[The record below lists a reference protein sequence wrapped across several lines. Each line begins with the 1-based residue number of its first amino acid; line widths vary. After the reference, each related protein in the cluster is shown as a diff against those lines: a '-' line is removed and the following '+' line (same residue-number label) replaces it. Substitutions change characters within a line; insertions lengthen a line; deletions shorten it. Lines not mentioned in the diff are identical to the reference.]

1 MAKMPE
7 NDNLVMESIEDLF
20 NQADSV
26 SITKGNVTPHLEREH
41 IKNMPIIGAQPVS
54 LEKDMPATESILV
67 LAGQK
72 RPLSDKAEPL
82 FSVEPQIEDESPP
95 ATETPAENPESE
107 NPFLAIRQAVISAGD
122 ADSDAGRSREDKK
135 TDDAAAPQKD
145 SSNRGTGE
153 SVSSHGS
160 SAKALSDRNFTDQIA
175 QLIDNEIEVRLK
187 AQLSIFALADHPAK
201 AATLG
206 EEKSKKTSP
215 AKRTPIAKKI
225 REPKKTAAK
234 RTSANKKTQ
243 ATKTQAPKKQA
254 TKAKTIKTQKKSL
267 KGAAAPAAKGAKKA
281 PLKKTTASK
290 AVTSKKIRANKKT
303 ASLKKNAPAK
313 KKS

>member
-26 SITKGNVTPHLEREH
+26 SITNGNVTPHLEREQ
-41 IKNMPIIGAQPVS
+41 IKNMPIIGARPVN

-72 RPLSDKAEPL
+72 RPLSDRAEPL
-82 FSVEPQIEDESPP
+82 FSAETQIQDTSPP

-122 ADSDAGRSREDKK
+122 ADSDADRSREDKK
-135 TDDAAAPQKD
+135 TDDAATPQKD
-145 SSNRGTGE
+145 SSSRGTGE
-153 SVSSHGS
+153 SVSGHGS

-187 AQLSIFALADHPAK
+187 AQLSIFALADHPAE
-201 AATLG
+201 AAKRG
-206 EEKSKKTSP
+206 EEKSKKT
-215 AKRTPIAKKI
+215 PIAKKT
-225 REPKKTAAK
+225 RPAKKTAAK
-234 RTSANKKTQ
+234 RASASKKTQ
-243 ATKTQAPKKQA
+243 ATKTQA
-254 TKAKTIKTQKKSL
+254 TRAKTVKTQKKSL
-267 KGAAAPAAKGAKKA
+267 KGAPAPAAKGTKKA
-281 PLKKTTASK
+281 PLKETTASK
-290 AVTSKKIRANKKT
+290 AVTRKKIRTNKKI

>member
-26 SITKGNVTPHLEREH
+26 SITKGNVTPHLEREQ
-41 IKNMPIIGAQPVS
+41 IKNMPIIGARPVN

-72 RPLSDKAEPL
+72 RPLSDQAEPL

-122 ADSDAGRSREDKK
+122 ADSDAGHSRGDKK
-135 TDDAAAPQKD
+135 TDDATAPQKD
-145 SSNRGTGE
+145 SSSRGTGE
-153 SVSSHGS
+153 SVSGHGS

-187 AQLSIFALADHPAK
+187 AQLSIFTLADHPAK
-201 AATLG
+201 AATRG

-215 AKRTPIAKKI
+215 AKKTRPA
-225 REPKKTAAK
+225 KKTAAK

-243 ATKTQAPKKQA
+243 ATKTQA

-281 PLKKTTASK
+281 PLKKTTANK
-290 AVTSKKIRANKKT
+290 AVTSKKTRANKKI

>member
-82 FSVEPQIEDESPP
+82 FSAEPQIEDTSPP
-95 ATETPAENPESE
+95 TTETPAENPESE

-160 SAKALSDRNFTDQIA
+160 SAKALSNRNFTDQIA

-187 AQLSIFALADHPAK
+187 AQLSIFTLADHPAK
-201 AATLG
+201 AATRG

-215 AKRTPIAKKI
+215 AKKTKHTKKI
-225 REPKKTAAK
+225 SPAKKTAAK
-234 RTSANKKTQ
+234 RASASRKTQKTKTQ
-243 ATKTQAPKKQA
+243 ATKE
-254 TKAKTIKTQKKSL
+254 KAVKTQKKSL
-267 KGAAAPAAKGAKKA
+267 KGASAPAAKEAKKA
-281 PLKKTTASK
+281 PLKKTTANK
-290 AVTSKKIRANKKT
+290 AVTSKINRANKKI
-303 ASLKKNAPAK
+303 AFLKKKAPAK

>member
-1 MAKMPE
+1 MAKMPK

-54 LEKDMPATESILV
+54 LEKDMPATESILI

-82 FSVEPQIEDESPP
+82 FSLEPQIEDTSPP
-95 ATETPAENPESE
+95 TTETPAENPESE

-160 SAKALSDRNFTDQIA
+160 SAKALSNRNFTDQIA

-187 AQLSIFALADHPAK
+187 AQLSIFTLADHPAK
-201 AATLG
+201 AATRG
-206 EEKSKKTSP
+206 EEKSKKTKLTKKTRP
-215 AKRTPIAKKI
+215 A
-225 REPKKTAAK
+225 KKTAAK
-234 RTSANKKTQ
+234 RTSTSKKTQ
-243 ATKTQAPKKQA
+243 ATK
-254 TKAKTIKTQKKSL
+254 AKTVKTQKKSL

-303 ASLKKNAPAK
+303 ASLKKNVPAK

>member
-26 SITKGNVTPHLEREH
+26 SITKGNVTPHLEREQ
-41 IKNMPIIGAQPVS
+41 IKNMPIIGARPVN

-72 RPLSDKAEPL
+72 RPLSDQAEPL

-122 ADSDAGRSREDKK
+122 ADSDAGHSRGDKK
-135 TDDAAAPQKD
+135 TDDATAPQKD
-145 SSNRGTGE
+145 SSSRGTGE
-153 SVSSHGS
+153 SVSGHGS

-201 AATLG
+201 AATRG

-215 AKRTPIAKKI
+215 KKPGQRKQPQSAHLQI
-225 REPKKTAAK
+225 KKHKQPKHRRQNT
-234 RTSANKKTQ
+234 
-243 ATKTQAPKKQA
+243 
-254 TKAKTIKTQKKSL
+254 
-267 KGAAAPAAKGAKKA
+267 GD
-281 PLKKTTASK
+281 
-290 AVTSKKIRANKKT
+290 
-303 ASLKKNAPAK
+303 
-313 KKS
+313 

>member
-26 SITKGNVTPHLEREH
+26 SITKGNVTPHLEREQ
-41 IKNMPIIGAQPVS
+41 IKNMPIIGARPIN
-54 LEKDMPATESILV
+54 LKKDMPATESILV

-72 RPLSDKAEPL
+72 RPLSDQAEPL

-122 ADSDAGRSREDKK
+122 ADSDAGHSRGDKK
-135 TDDAAAPQKD
+135 TDDATAPRKD
-145 SSNRGTGE
+145 SSSRGTGE
-153 SVSSHGS
+153 SVSGHGS

-201 AATLG
+201 AATRG

-215 AKRTPIAKKI
+215 AKKI
-225 REPKKTAAK
+225 AAK
-234 RTSANKKTQ
+234 RTFANKKTQ
-243 ATKTQAPKKQA
+243 ATKTQ
-254 TKAKTIKTQKKSL
+254 KKSL
-267 KGAAAPAAKGAKKA
+267 EGAATPAAKGAKKA
-281 PLKKTTASK
+281 PLKKTTANK
-290 AVTSKKIRANKKT
+290 AVTSKKTRANKKI

>member
-26 SITKGNVTPHLEREH
+26 SITKGNVTPHLEREQ
-41 IKNMPIIGAQPVS
+41 IKNMPIIGAQPVN

-72 RPLSDKAEPL
+72 RPLSDQAEPL

-122 ADSDAGRSREDKK
+122 ADSDAGHSRGDKK
-135 TDDAAAPQKD
+135 TDDATAPQKD
-145 SSNRGTGE
+145 SSSRGTGE
-153 SVSSHGS
+153 SVSGHGS
-160 SAKALSDRNFTDQIA
+160 SAKPLSDRNFTDQIA

-201 AATLG
+201 AATRG

-215 AKRTPIAKKI
+215 AKKTRPA
-225 REPKKTAAK
+225 KKTAAK

-254 TKAKTIKTQKKSL
+254 TKAKTVKTQKKSL

-281 PLKKTTASK
+281 PLKKTTANK
-290 AVTSKKIRANKKT
+290 AVTSKKNRANKKI

>member
-26 SITKGNVTPHLEREH
+26 SITKGNVTPHLEREQ
-41 IKNMPIIGAQPVS
+41 IKNMPIIGARPVN
-54 LEKDMPATESILV
+54 LEKDMPVTESILV

-72 RPLSDKAEPL
+72 RPLSDQAEPL

-95 ATETPAENPESE
+95 ATETPAENLESE

-122 ADSDAGRSREDKK
+122 ADSDAGHSRGDKK
-135 TDDAAAPQKD
+135 TDDATAPQKD
-145 SSNRGTGE
+145 SSSRGTGE

-201 AATLG
+201 AATRG

-215 AKRTPIAKKI
+215 A
-225 REPKKTAAK
+225 KKTAAK

-243 ATKTQAPKKQA
+243 ATKTQA
-254 TKAKTIKTQKKSL
+254 TKTQKKSL

-281 PLKKTTASK
+281 PLKKITANK
-290 AVTSKKIRANKKT
+290 AVTSKKTRANKKI

>member
-26 SITKGNVTPHLEREH
+26 SITKGNVTPHLEREQ
-41 IKNMPIIGAQPVS
+41 IKNMPIIGARPVS

-72 RPLSDKAEPL
+72 RPLSNQAEPL
-82 FSVEPQIEDESPP
+82 FSAEPQIEDESPP

-122 ADSDAGRSREDKK
+122 ADSDAGHSRGDKK
-135 TDDAAAPQKD
+135 TDDSTAPQKD
-145 SSNRGTGE
+145 SSSRGTGE
-153 SVSSHGS
+153 SVSGHGS

-201 AATLG
+201 AATRG

-215 AKRTPIAKKI
+215 AKKTRPA
-225 REPKKTAAK
+225 KKTAAK

-243 ATKTQAPKKQA
+243 ATKKQAPKKQA
-254 TKAKTIKTQKKSL
+254 TKAKTVKTQKKSL

-281 PLKKTTASK
+281 PLKKTTANK
-290 AVTSKKIRANKKT
+290 AVTSKKTRANKKI

>member
-26 SITKGNVTPHLEREH
+26 SITKGNVTPHLEREQ
-41 IKNMPIIGAQPVS
+41 IKNMPIIGARPVN
-54 LEKDMPATESILV
+54 LEKDMPVTESILV

-72 RPLSDKAEPL
+72 RPLSDQAEPL

-122 ADSDAGRSREDKK
+122 ADSDAGHSREDKK

-145 SSNRGTGE
+145 ISSRGTGE
-153 SVSSHGS
+153 NISGHGS
-160 SAKALSDRNFTDQIA
+160 SAKALSDRSFTDQIA

-201 AATLG
+201 AATRG
-206 EEKSKKTSP
+206 EEKTKKTSP
-215 AKRTPIAKKI
+215 A
-225 REPKKTAAK
+225 KKTAAK
-234 RTSANKKTQ
+234 RTSASKKTQ
-243 ATKTQAPKKQA
+243 ATK
-254 TKAKTIKTQKKSL
+254 AKSVKTQKKSL
-267 KGAAAPAAKGAKKA
+267 KGATAPAAKGAKKA
-281 PLKKTTASK
+281 PLKKTTANK
-290 AVTSKKIRANKKT
+290 AVTSKKTRANKKI

>member
-26 SITKGNVTPHLEREH
+26 SITKGNVTPHLEREQ
-41 IKNMPIIGAQPVS
+41 IKNMPIIGARPVN
-54 LEKDMPATESILV
+54 LEKDMPVTESILV

-72 RPLSDKAEPL
+72 RPLSDQAEPL

-122 ADSDAGRSREDKK
+122 ADSDAGHSRGDKK
-135 TDDAAAPQKD
+135 TDDATAPQKD
-145 SSNRGTGE
+145 SSSRGTGE

-201 AATLG
+201 AATRG

-215 AKRTPIAKKI
+215 AKKTS
-225 REPKKTAAK
+225 KTAAK

-281 PLKKTTASK
+281 PLKKTTANK
-290 AVTSKKIRANKKT
+290 AVTSKKTRANKKI

>member
-26 SITKGNVTPHLEREH
+26 SITKGNVTPHLEREQ
-41 IKNMPIIGAQPVS
+41 IKNMPIIGARPVN
-54 LEKDMPATESILV
+54 LEKDMPVTESMLV

-72 RPLSDKAEPL
+72 RPLSDQAEPL

-122 ADSDAGRSREDKK
+122 ADSDAGHSRGDKK
-135 TDDAAAPQKD
+135 TDDATAPQKD
-145 SSNRGTGE
+145 SSSRGTGE
-153 SVSSHGS
+153 SVSGHGS

-201 AATLG
+201 AATRR
-206 EEKSKKTSP
+206 EEKSKKTRP
-215 AKRTPIAKKI
+215 A
-225 REPKKTAAK
+225 KKTATK
-234 RTSANKKTQ
+234 RTSASKKTQ
-243 ATKTQAPKKQA
+243 ATKTQA
-254 TKAKTIKTQKKSL
+254 TKAKAVKTQKKSL

-281 PLKKTTASK
+281 PLKKTTANK
-290 AVTSKKIRANKKT
+290 AVTSKKTRANKKI

>member
-26 SITKGNVTPHLEREH
+26 SITKGNTTPHLEREQL
-41 IKNMPIIGAQPVS
+41 KNMPIIGASPVS
-54 LEKDMPATESILV
+54 FEKDMPTTESILV

-72 RPLSDKAEPL
+72 RPLPHQAEPL
-82 FSVEPQIEDESPP
+82 FSVEPQIENTTPP
-95 ATETPAENPESE
+95 STKSPAENLESE

-135 TDDAAAPQKD
+135 IDDAATSQKD
-145 SSNRGTGE
+145 SSSRGRGE
-153 SVSSHGS
+153 NDPDQRS

-175 QLIDNEIEVRLK
+175 RLIDNEIEVRLK
-187 AQLSIFALADHPAK
+187 AKLSIFALSDHPAK
-201 AATLG
+201 AATRS
-206 EEKSKKTSP
+206 EKKSKKTSP
-215 AKRTPIAKKI
+215 AK
-225 REPKKTAAK
+225 
-234 RTSANKKTQ
+234 KTQ
-243 ATKTQAPKKQA
+243 VNKTRAS
-254 TKAKTIKTQKKSL
+254 KTQKKSL
-267 KGAAAPAAKGAKKA
+267 KRAATASAKGAKKA
-281 PLKKTTASK
+281 PLIKTTASK
-290 AVTSKKIRANKKT
+290 AVTTKKNRANKKI

>member
-1 MAKMPE
+1 MTKMPE

-26 SITKGNVTPHLEREH
+26 SITKGNVTPHLEREQ

-54 LEKDMPATESILV
+54 LEKGMPATESILV

-72 RPLSDKAEPL
+72 YPLSDQADPF
-82 FSVEPQIEDESPP
+82 FSSEPQIEDTSPP
-95 ATETPAENPESE
+95 ATKTPAENPESE
-107 NPFLAIRQAVISAGD
+107 NPFLAIRQAVISARD

-135 TDDAAAPQKD
+135 TDGAAKD
-145 SSNRGTGE
+145 SSSRGTDGI
-153 SVSSHGS
+153 VSGHKS
-160 SAKALSDRNFTDQIA
+160 SANAFPDSNFSDQIA

-201 AATLG
+201 AATRG
-206 EEKSKKTSP
+206 KEKNKKTKLSKKKATQ
-215 AKRTPIAKKI
+215 RTL
-225 REPKKTAAK
+225 
-234 RTSANKKTQ
+234 ANKKTQ
-243 ATKTQAPKKQA
+243 AA
-254 TKAKTIKTQKKSL
+254 KTQKKNL
-267 KGAAAPAAKGAKKA
+267 KGPATPATKGA
-281 PLKKTTASK
+281 PFKKTIANK
-290 AVTSKKIRANKKT
+290 AVTSKKKRANKKI

>member
-26 SITKGNVTPHLEREH
+26 SITKGNVSPHLEREQK
-41 IKNMPIIGAQPVS
+41 KNMPIIGARPVN
-54 LEKDMPATESILV
+54 LEKGMPATESILV

-72 RPLSDKAEPL
+72 YPLSDQADPF
-82 FSVEPQIEDESPP
+82 FSSESQIEDTSPP
-95 ATETPAENPESE
+95 ATKTPAENPESE

-122 ADSDAGRSREDKK
+122 ADSDAGHSREDKK

-145 SSNRGTGE
+145 SSGRGTGE
-153 SVSSHGS
+153 NISGHGS

-187 AQLSIFALADHPAK
+187 AQLSIFTLADHPAK
-201 AATLG
+201 AATRG
-206 EEKSKKTSP
+206 EEKSKKTS
-215 AKRTPIAKKI
+215 IAKKTK
-225 REPKKTAAK
+225 PAKKTAAK
-234 RTSANKKTQ
+234 HASVSKKTQ
-243 ATKTQAPKKQA
+243 ATK
-254 TKAKTIKTQKKSL
+254 AKTVKTQKKSL

-281 PLKKTTASK
+281 PLKKTTANK
-290 AVTSKKIRANKKT
+290 AVTSKKTRANKKI

>member
-26 SITKGNVTPHLEREH
+26 SITKGNVTPHLEREQ
-41 IKNMPIIGAQPVS
+41 IKNMPIIGARPVN
-54 LEKDMPATESILV
+54 LEKDMPVTESILV

-72 RPLSDKAEPL
+72 RPLSDQAEPL

-122 ADSDAGRSREDKK
+122 ADSDAGHSRGDKK
-135 TDDAAAPQKD
+135 TDDATAPQKD
-145 SSNRGTGE
+145 SSSRGTGE

-160 SAKALSDRNFTDQIA
+160 SAKALSDRNFTDQLA
-175 QLIDNEIEVRLK
+175 KLIDNEIEVRLK

-201 AATLG
+201 AATRG
-206 EEKSKKTSP
+206 EEKSKKTTP
-215 AKRTPIAKKI
+215 A
-225 REPKKTAAK
+225 KKTAAK

-267 KGAAAPAAKGAKKA
+267 KGAAAPAAKGAKKV
-281 PLKKTTASK
+281 PLKKTAANK
-290 AVTSKKIRANKKT
+290 AVTSKKTRANKKI